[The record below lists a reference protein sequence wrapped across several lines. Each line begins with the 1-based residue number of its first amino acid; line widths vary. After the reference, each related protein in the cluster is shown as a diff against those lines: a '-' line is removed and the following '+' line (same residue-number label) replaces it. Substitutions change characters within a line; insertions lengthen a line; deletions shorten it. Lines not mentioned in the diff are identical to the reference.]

1 MLIFFET
8 KKIIDKTGPRC
19 KKEKIEHAK
28 ARTDKQSITIKIVI
42 FTTPFFGLDFNALLM
57 QQLFHPRFQRL
68 VGAEQADEMHVL
80 MEADALDIFVIHSA
94 DTVRQ
99 VGKAVA
105 GEVALP

>member
-1 MLIFFET
+1 
-8 KKIIDKTGPRC
+8 
-19 KKEKIEHAK
+19 
-28 ARTDKQSITIKIVI
+28 
-42 FTTPFFGLDFNALLM
+42 M